1 MYVINIM
8 FVRSLKKKK
17 KNIMFV
23 RVKLDSNL
31 LNNVSNLNF
40 VNGKNYVVDK
50 RDSTIDEYVLQLR
63 LITDKTGE

>member
-1 MYVINIM
+1 MYLINIM
-8 FVRSLKKKK
+8 FVGSLKKK

-40 VNGKNYVVDK
+40 VNGKK
-50 RDSTIDEYVLQLR
+50 LLS
-63 LITDKTGE
+63 